1 MAMALSAP
9 SPSRSAQPKA
19 EPMTD
24 LSPRAAAP
32 GARSPFVSPTRR
44 RWPGLVPGLLA
55 TLLLSGVGTVV
66 TARTAEAAPRAR
78 AHATV
83 ARHVEARPPQRRAS
97 EGRHGVPQRAAS
109 SAVTVAPPASV
120 LSALQRAEAATG
132 ADPALLLAIARRES
146 GFDPAARNHRS
157 SARGLMQFTD
167 ATWLEVVRDFGHR
180 HGLAQQAVAL
190 SAAPRGGVPP
200 NAHLVAEVL
209 RLRDDPRLAAVMTAE
224 RLEAWRGPLEQALGR
239 AVTPT
244 DLYFVHLL
252 GPAGARRFLLE
263 LARAP
268 GQAAAGVVGGAAEA
282 NRSLFVR
289 DGRALSL
296 AEVHRDVAR
305 SLAIGPRETAAAA
318 MGPIVQVAEA
328 R

>member
-1 MAMALSAP
+1 MIN
-9 SPSRSAQPKA
+9 
-19 EPMTD
+19 

-32 GARSPFVSPTRR
+32 GARSKSVSVTRR
-44 RWPGLVPGLLA
+44 RWQGLLPGILA
-55 TLLLSGVGTVV
+55 TVLLSGLGTV
-66 TARTAEAAPRAR
+66 TTTQTADAAQRARTQATAPR
-78 AHATV
+78 HA
-83 ARHVEARPPQRRAS
+83 EARPPHRRAS
-97 EGRHGVPQRAAS
+97 QGRHVTPQRIAS
-109 SAVTVAPPASV
+109 STTTAAPPASV

-146 GFDPAARNHRS
+146 AFDPAARNHRS
-157 SARGLMQFTD
+157 SARGLMQFTS

-180 HGLAQQAVAL
+180 HGLAQQAIAL
-190 SAAPRGGVPP
+190 AAAPRGSVPA
-200 NAHLVAEVL
+200 NAQLVAEVL

-224 RLEAWRGPLEQALGR
+224 RLESWRRPLEQALGR
-239 AVTPT
+239 GMTPT

-268 GQAAAGVVGGAAEA
+268 GQAAVGVVGRAAGA

-289 DGRALSL
+289 NGLALSL

-305 SLAIGPRETAAAA
+305 SLALGPRDTAAAG
-318 MGPIVQVAEA
+318 MGPVQQLAEA